1 MNSSVNKS
9 SSPTFLPTTST
20 HRHTQ
25 RQQQLY
31 IKKWS
36 LYNVELA
43 SRRVPGPL
51 CQTKQ
56 KPAPPGHRELPP
68 EVTEVLRRPS
78 LPPRPSQAISTFTE
92 DLVPSAQS
100 RCVPPAALLS
110 CQHFLRSSADI
121 PACRAC
127 VRNAALQAGPPGP
140 LRHRTAAPALAA
152 GPTSKLSFS
161 PFQKAGAKQ
170 DLQMMGVR
178 S

>member
-1 MNSSVNKS
+1 MELAKERRLLLYQCILNFTERKYNYITCVMTYNFIYKKESFKEPSKIHEYTRICMMNSSVNKS

-56 KPAPPGHRELPP
+56 KPASPGHRELPP
-68 EVTEVLRRPS
+68 EVTEVLSPS
-78 LPPRPSQAISTFTE
+78 LPGPARPS
-92 DLVPSAQS
+92 P
-100 RCVPPAALLS
+100 R
-110 CQHFLRSSADI
+110 
-121 PACRAC
+121 
-127 VRNAALQAGPPGP
+127 LQ
-140 LRHRTAAPALAA
+140 RT
-152 GPTSKLSFS
+152 
-161 PFQKAGAKQ
+161 
-170 DLQMMGVR
+170 
-178 S
+178 